1 MLMKVL
7 RIIFPV
13 IVIVLSSYALIT
25 DKTEILIPYILLLM
39 GLMLLVVG
47 IHEFQKRKA
56 TALTLFLASGFS
68 LFVAVKIF

>member
-1 MLMKVL
+1 MKVL
-7 RIIFPV
+7 RMFFPIVV
-13 IVIVLSSYALIT
+13 IALSSYALIAN
-25 DKTEILIPYILLLM
+25 KTEILIPYILLLM

-47 IHEFQKRKA
+47 IHEFQKKKA